1 MWRRKRRRRKSF
13 IVSLY
18 LSCVGEIRVVRWC
31 ECREKVSE
39 DEEED
44 EEGVNLFYIRSTC
57 FWNCI

>member
-44 EEGVNLFYIRSTC
+44 EEGEDRKSVV
-57 FWNCI
+57 